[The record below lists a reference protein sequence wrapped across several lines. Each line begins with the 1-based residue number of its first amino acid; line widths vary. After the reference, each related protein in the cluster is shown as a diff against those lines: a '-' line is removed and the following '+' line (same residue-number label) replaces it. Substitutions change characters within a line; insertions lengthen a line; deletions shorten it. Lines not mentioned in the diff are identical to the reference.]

1 MDSPPVEENTQTRTP
16 REPNLLWTQRI
27 EHEIDS
33 WQRTGV
39 FPFPELN
46 LKSIQHL
53 RGFSVIDLRLIY
65 HLSSIYRDVR
75 LADFIQ
81 STLWVQ
87 QIPRY
92 TSTEPF
98 WLTLLLTVRLS
109 FFDAAVG
116 HDFVMSSILA
126 FSATH
131 MAWMTDSNE
140 TWNLAY
146 FHRGVAL
153 KGMQE
158 AISNFS
164 ESNSDAVLASSI
176 LLSWQASDW

>member
-1 MDSPPVEENTQTRTP
+1 MNHGVTDEENSKNCTKHNCRCDYMDNPPVEENSQTRTP

-27 EHEIDS
+27 EREIDS

-46 LKSIQHL
+46 LKSMQQL

-75 LADFIQ
+75 LADFVQ

-92 TSTEPF
+92 ALIGPF
-98 WLTLLLTVRLS
+98 
-109 FFDAAVG
+109 
-116 HDFVMSSILA
+116 
-126 FSATH
+126 
-131 MAWMTDSNE
+131 
-140 TWNLAY
+140 
-146 FHRGVAL
+146 
-153 KGMQE
+153 
-158 AISNFS
+158 
-164 ESNSDAVLASSI
+164 
-176 LLSWQASDW
+176 